1 MSPKKKEMKEKEAK
15 GKPEKGKDKKA
26 AFLEMIAKKKKK

>member
-1 MSPKKKEMKEKEAK
+1 MKEKEAK